1 MYTGKASWRDFVL
14 FHFSES
20 HMHDDFSQF
29 LAWHKRSWNVVGLV
43 SSSPFIKIIC
53 FIRLQ
58 GRALIKANLPSAS
71 RIQDVCP
78 REPDIKGVRIG
89 RSSIPRIIFLLVSA
103 TLETLGNGRASIIS
117 KNTENC
123 CSKKFSSQIHFNV
136 FPFEKLTFE
145 RRWKNE
151 LRPLHCMPHPDLQPD
166 GMALQVR
173 GCWHPLIN

>member
-1 MYTGKASWRDFVL
+1 MQNKVFLPRVL
-14 FHFSES
+14 LPVKKKSVSEKPVA
-20 HMHDDFSQF
+20 QT
-29 LAWHKRSWNVVGLV
+29 
-43 SSSPFIKIIC
+43 PFIRESFTCPQSILNNETTDL
-53 FIRLQ
+53 IRLQ

-103 TLETLGNGRASIIS
+103 TWETLGNGRASIIS